1 MNLIR
6 NAALAFVL
14 LAGFAGAARALT
26 FQNLA
31 GKWCGIT
38 TNYQFS
44 SDTLVVMFHDGA
56 PTLNFKVT
64 GYDDNDDVITMRW
77 VSEGQ
82 DRVTEFSEF
91 NADDTEMA
99 QVQTKTTP
107 RRPFHRC

>member
-1 MNLIR
+1 MTLVR
-6 NAALAFVL
+6 NVVLVL
-14 LAGFAGAARALT
+14 LFFAGLNGAARALT

-44 SDTLVVMFHDGA
+44 SDTLAVMFHDGA

-64 GYDDNDDVITMRW
+64 GYDYNDDVITMRW

-99 QVQTKTTP
+99 QVQTKTAP